1 MKNLYTLIILLILIV
16 LPCEADI
23 AGKTNISDSVAVDS
37 TASKARKVSLAAK
50 SANQDDPYSVQ
61 MPTFPYKSP
70 EAAAFERYGQ
80 YQANEYTGV
89 PDISIPL
96 YELKDRDI
104 DIPITLTYDASGIK
118 VDQEATWVGLG
129 WNLNVGG
136 CITLVPAGQV
146 DKYGRTGL
154 WEDYEKYYDV

>member
-1 MKNLYTLIILLILIV
+1 MIH
-16 LPCEADI
+16 I
-23 AGKTNISDSVAVDS
+23 AFRCQRSHTNHRRPQPSSVTGSIRRTNTPAFPISAYHFMSS
-37 TASKARKVSLAAK
+37 
-50 SANQDDPYSVQ
+50 
-61 MPTFPYKSP
+61 
-70 EAAAFERYGQ
+70 
-80 YQANEYTGV
+80 
-89 PDISIPL
+89 
-96 YELKDRDI
+96 KDRDI